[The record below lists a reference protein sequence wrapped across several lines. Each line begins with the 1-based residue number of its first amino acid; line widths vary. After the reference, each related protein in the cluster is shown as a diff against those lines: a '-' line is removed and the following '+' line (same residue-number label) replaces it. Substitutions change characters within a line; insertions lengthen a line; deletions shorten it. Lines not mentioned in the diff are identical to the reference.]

1 MKKSGF
7 KMKGPSIVKGTQAHR
22 DALNLNRQGYENL
35 PDGREKSS
43 AFQQNADVDAT
54 GDSPLKQGVIGA
66 YRAWRT
72 ARNLKKSKKAI
83 ATAKEIYKKSKKV
96 KAKKVK
102 LTNEEIA
109 LKNVQKKVKELEAK
123 TKKVDKIK
131 VDKVKVDKTKKKVK
145 VDKVKVDKTKKKV
158 KVDKTKKKVK
168 VDKIK
173 KKVKVKVD
181 KIKVK
186 AKSKVVKTK
195 VKAKSKVVKTKVKA
209 KTPKAIKVSTGTKV
223 AKIIKTGVKKGVGAA
238 WWLTKNIGVP
248 GAIGYGGYKYGQASQ
263 AGKNI
268 ETSTVKEPVKETLTR
283 ARDKYAGK
291 KLKSYAETWKG
302 MSPDKQKAFGDYKSY
317 VKKAEDW
324 WKTKGL

>member
-83 ATAKEIYKKSKKV
+83 ATAKEIYKKTKKI
-96 KAKKVK
+96 KTKKVK

-109 LKNVQKKVKELEAK
+109 LKNVQTKVKELKAQ
-123 TKKVDKIK
+123 TKKVDKTKKK
-131 VDKVKVDKTKKKVK
+131 VKVKVDKTKKKV
-145 VDKVKVDKTKKKV
+145 
-158 KVDKTKKKVK
+158 KVK

>member
-83 ATAKEIYKKSKKV
+83 ATAKEIYKKTKKI
-96 KAKKVK
+96 KTKKVK

-109 LKNVQKKVKELEAK
+109 LKNVQTKVKELKAQ
-123 TKKVDKIK
+123 TK
-131 VDKVKVDKTKKKVK
+131 KVDKTKKKV
-145 VDKVKVDKTKKKV
+145 
-158 KVDKTKKKVK
+158 KVK

-181 KIKVK
+181 KI
-186 AKSKVVKTK
+186 K

>member
-1 MKKSGF
+1 M
-7 KMKGPSIVKGTQAHR
+7 
-22 DALNLNRQGYENL
+22 
-35 PDGREKSS
+35 
-43 AFQQNADVDAT
+43 
-54 GDSPLKQGVIGA
+54 
-66 YRAWRT
+66 
-72 ARNLKKSKKAI
+72 
-83 ATAKEIYKKSKKV
+83 
-96 KAKKVK
+96 
-102 LTNEEIA
+102 
-109 LKNVQKKVKELEAK
+109 KNVQTKVKELKAQ
-123 TKKVDKIK
+123 TKKVDKTKKK
-131 VDKVKVDKTKKKVK
+131 VKVKVDKTKKKV
-145 VDKVKVDKTKKKV
+145 
-158 KVDKTKKKVK
+158 KVK

>member
-83 ATAKEIYKKSKKV
+83 ATAKEIYKKTKKI
-96 KAKKVK
+96 KTKKVK

-109 LKNVQKKVKELEAK
+109 LKNVQTKVKELKAQ
-123 TKKVDKIK
+123 TK
-131 VDKVKVDKTKKKVK
+131 KVDKTKKKV
-145 VDKVKVDKTKKKV
+145 
-158 KVDKTKKKVK
+158 KVK

-248 GAIGYGGYKYGQASQ
+248 GAIGYGGYKYRQASQ

>member
-72 ARNLKKSKKAI
+72 ARNLKKSKKVI
-83 ATAKEIYKKSKKV
+83 TTAKEIYKKSKKIKV
-96 KAKKVK
+96 KKVK

-109 LKNVQKKVKELEAK
+109 LKNVQTKVKELKAQ
-123 TKKVDKIK
+123 TKKVDKTKKK
-131 VDKVKVDKTKKKVK
+131 VKVKVDKTKKKV
-145 VDKVKVDKTKKKV
+145 
-158 KVDKTKKKVK
+158 KVK

>member
-72 ARNLKKSKKAI
+72 ARNLKKSKKVI
-83 ATAKEIYKKSKKV
+83 TTAKEIYKKSKKIKV
-96 KAKKVK
+96 KKVK

-131 VDKVKVDKTKKKVK
+131 VDKTKKKV
-145 VDKVKVDKTKKKV
+145 
-158 KVDKTKKKVK
+158 KVK

-181 KIKVK
+181 KIKKKVK
-186 AKSKVVKTK
+186 VIKVKPKSKVVKTK

>member
-72 ARNLKKSKKAI
+72 ARNLKKSKKVI
-83 ATAKEIYKKSKKV
+83 ATTKEIYKKSKKV

-109 LKNVQKKVKELEAK
+109 LKNVQKKVKELKAQ
-123 TKKVDKIK
+123 TKK
-131 VDKVKVDKTKKKVK
+131 VDKVKVDKTKKKV
-145 VDKVKVDKTKKKV
+145 
-158 KVDKTKKKVK
+158 KVK

-181 KIKVK
+181 KI
-186 AKSKVVKTK
+186 K

>member
-72 ARNLKKSKKAI
+72 ARNLKKSKKVI
-83 ATAKEIYKKSKKV
+83 TTAKEIYKKSKKIKV
-96 KAKKVK
+96 KKVK

-173 KKVKVKVD
+173 KKVK
-181 KIKVK
+181 
-186 AKSKVVKTK
+186 
-195 VKAKSKVVKTKVKA
+195 
-209 KTPKAIKVSTGTKV
+209 TPKVTKVSTGTKV